1 LFFLHTKTDDAILLT
16 TKEHLDAFVQGFH
29 LDLSDTIE
37 KFSNLLS
44 TQECGTAEI
53 VIPPNSKYL
62 PILFFQV
69 GILPVLGTQK

>member
-1 LFFLHTKTDDAILLT
+1 MALGVLT

-53 VIPPNSKYL
+53 VINTTSCYL
-62 PILFFQV
+62 TYTSSIY
-69 GILPVLGTQK
+69 I